1 MFARIPERQM
11 HLVRWALAMGWLL
24 LIFSLFYDPISP
36 WLTQPETTW
45 SPFTI
50 DKITQFE
57 CVKVQGECLEETPFA
72 MGAAIFWGMI
82 VPAGVF
88 ILMVGGHELWRRI
101 CPLSFLSQIPRAL
114 GWQRHRKKVDKK
126 TGKTRLELVKV
137 DKNSWLGR
145 NHLYLQL
152 GLFYLGISSRILFVN
167 SDRLVLGT
175 FLTGTI
181 LASILV
187 GYLFGG
193 KSWCQYFCPMAAV
206 QKIYGEPR
214 GLLNSTAHKGERQLI
229 TQSMCRT
236 VSPEGKE
243 KSACVACNTPCMD
256 IDAERGYW
264 ENITKPEQQWL
275 HYAYFGLTVGY
286 FTYYY
291 LYAGNWE
298 YYMSGVWA
306 HEENQLG
313 NLFRP
318 GFYFFNNP
326 IPIPKIVAVPLTIGL
341 FGLAAYW
348 LGRFIEKRYKGYLLR
363 HHKLVNN
370 EIVRHRMF
378 SLGTFLI
385 FNFFFI
391 FGGRNFVRMLPLQLQ
406 YAFPVVMAVCS
417 GMWLYRTW
425 PRNPFLYERE
435 SLASRLR
442 KQLSKLK
449 LDVSQFLQGRS
460 LDDLNANEVYVL
472 AKILPGFDKEKRLQ
486 AYKGILKESLGEG
499 YVDVAQSL
507 DTFKQVR
514 LELGISDKEHDLIL
528 TEIEVENPS
537 ILETEHHKNHEDW
550 LRQESYRQA
559 LLDTIVESSKD
570 HPHQAMILDLYDIM
584 TGKKSVESFD
594 EVLNKLS
601 ERDLKMLEE
610 IREEYSITPEE
621 EQEILTNANPQNLWQ
636 TMAYTLTAIENIDA
650 IIEGKEEVPE
660 NIGSIAPEQMAFYEQ
675 TFKKFDKDG
684 SNALSLPELQS
695 LLRAVGRSYP
705 PEKLQQVMDVITGR
719 TNSEYITFAEFTKLI
734 HSSLTNNPENDN
746 DLLRRFRF
754 FDMDGS
760 GNISLEELRL
770 CLRDID
776 TEISDYEIEEMLKL
790 ADTSGDQELSYE
802 EFCQIFGQFKT
813 KVHHG

>member
-1 MFARIPERQM
+1 MFAKIPERQM
-11 HLVRWALAMGWLL
+11 HLVRWALAMGWLI

-36 WLTQPETTW
+36 WLTKPETTW

-57 CVKVQGECLEETPFA
+57 CVKVQGECLQETPFA
-72 MGAAIFWGMI
+72 MGAPLFWGMI
-82 VPAGVF
+82 VPTGVF
-88 ILMVGGHELWRRI
+88 VLMVGGHELWRRI

-114 GWQRHRKKVDKK
+114 GLQRHRKKVDKK

-137 DKNSWLGR
+137 DQNSWLGR

-152 GLFYLGISSRILFVN
+152 GLFYLGITSRILFVN
-167 SDRLVLGT
+167 SDRLVLGS

-181 LASILV
+181 LASMLV

-193 KSWCQYFCPMAAV
+193 KSWCQYICPMAPV

-214 GLLNSTAHKGERQLI
+214 GLLNSTAHEGDRQLI

-236 VSPEGKE
+236 TAPEGKE
-243 KSACVACNTPCMD
+243 KSACVACNTGCMD
-256 IDAERGYW
+256 IDAERAYW
-264 ENITKPEQQWL
+264 DNITKPEQQWL

-286 FTYYY
+286 FVYYY

-306 HEENQLG
+306 HQENQLDL
-313 NLFRP
+313 LFGP
-318 GFYFFNNP
+318 GFYIFNTP

-341 FGLAAYW
+341 FGLVAYW
-348 LGRFIEKRYKGYLLR
+348 LGRKIENSYKGYLLR
-363 HHKLVNN
+363 KHKLVNN
-370 EIVRHRMF
+370 EVVRHRIF
-378 SLGTFLI
+378 TLSTFVI

-406 YAFPVVMAVCS
+406 YLFPVVMAVCS

-425 PRNPFLYERE
+425 PRNPYLFQRE

-449 LDVSQFLQGRS
+449 LNISQFLEGRS
-460 LDDLNANEVYVL
+460 LDDLHADEIYVL

-486 AYKGILKESLGEG
+486 AYKGIVKDSLGEG

-507 DTFKQVR
+507 DTFRQVR
-514 LELGISDKEHDLIL
+514 IELDITDQEHDLIL
-528 TEIEVENPS
+528 TELEVEDPS
-537 ILETEHHKNHEDW
+537 ILETKNHKNHEDW

-570 HPHQAMILDLYDIM
+570 HPHQGIILDLYDIM
-584 TGKKSVESFD
+584 TGNKSIESFD
-594 EVLNKLS
+594 EVLSKLS
-601 ERDLKMLEE
+601 PAELKTIEE
-610 IREEYSITPEE
+610 IREEYSITAQE
-621 EQEILTNANPQNLWQ
+621 EQAILTHSNPNQLWQ
-636 TMAYTLTAIENIDA
+636 TMAYTLSAIEHLDA
-650 IIEGKEEVPE
+650 IAKGTEGVAC
-660 NIGSIAPEQMAFYEQ
+660 NIGPIEQSQMAFYEK
-675 TFKKFDKDG
+675 TFKKFDKDDN
-684 SNALSLPELQS
+684 NALSMAELHA
-695 LLRAVGRSYP
+695 LLRAVGRSYA
-705 PEKLQQVMDVITGR
+705 PERLQEVMDMMTGR
-719 TNSEYITFAEFTKLI
+719 VNSDTLTFAEFTNLV
-734 HSSLTNNPENDN
+734 HRNLTNTPEDAM
-746 DLLRRFRF
+746 LQRFRF

-760 GNISLEELRL
+760 GEISLEELRL

-776 TEISDYEIEEMLKL
+776 TGLSDSEIEEMLKL
-790 ADTSGDQELSYE
+790 ADTSGDRQLNYD
-802 EFCQIFGQFKT
+802 EFRQIFQQFKT
-813 KVHHG
+813 AVH